1 MTINPNISYAYDEY
15 SRLSSKTTFDLEKI
29 SYTYDIADMSGSGI
43 DLGKIYE
50 YDLDRGSKI
59 ENLTKEESRGL
70 EQTLILLYHTLN
82 AERDKNI
89 KYYNFVNGIGPN
101 NGRRETYYKSA
112 MDHVKKYPSL
122 YENFVEEE
130 LNALKEDMNLWWN

>member
-82 AERDKNI
+82 PERDKNI
-89 KYYNFVNGIGPN
+89 KYYNFLM
-101 NGRRETYYKSA
+101 E
-112 MDHVKKYPSL
+112 
-122 YENFVEEE
+122 
-130 LNALKEDMNLWWN
+130 